1 MKLTVFAS
9 AFFIAI
15 VFGARVDGAAQSVVA
30 TRPVQGAVAEPD
42 LRLSPIGSC
51 TSADGPVDL
60 SRLWY
65 LENRSVEVA
74 NHRVGLGPQSVGITI
89 LDATPVR
96 THHYDIPRMVSE
108 GGPAG
113 DPDVELKLVVLDGQL
128 AVYWR
133 ETYRHRMYR
142 QGLFRV
148 NGARLV
154 RWCEGMGGIYT
165 SH

>member
-1 MKLTVFAS
+1 MKLIVFTI
-9 AFFIAI
+9 AFSVAI
-15 VFGARVDGAAQSVVA
+15 VWIRADSAAQSVVS
-30 TRPVQGAVAEPD
+30 TRPCPECVIAEQE
-42 LRLSPIGSC
+42 LSPIGSC
-51 TSADGPVDL
+51 ISTDGPVDL

-89 LDATPVR
+89 LDATPIR
-96 THHYDIPRMVSE
+96 THHYDIPWMVSE
-108 GGPAG
+108 RGPVG
-113 DPDVELKLVVLDGQL
+113 DPDVELKLVLLDGQL

-133 ETYRHRMYR
+133 ETYQHRMYR

-148 NGARLV
+148 KGAYLA
-154 RWCEGMGGIYT
+154 RWCEGEGGIYT